1 MATANQ
7 TGRATTGLSYMF
19 LDYYSLH
26 RHPFGVTPDPRSLHL
41 SPTHR
46 EALASLLY
54 GIQTERGFMAMIAPV
69 GMGKTTLLH
78 YLLEQLREKARTAFI
93 FQTQSTPRQLL
104 RRVLD
109 DLGVGRERDDM
120 VQMHQQLNVFLFREA
135 AVRRPVIV
143 VIDEAQNLSYEVLES
158 VRLLSN
164 FETNGL
170 KLIQIILA
178 GQPALADKL
187 ARPELEQLRQR
198 FATVARLQ
206 PFDRNE
212 TEQYINHRLSL
223 AGANG
228 KQLFSGEALALIAAI
243 SKGVP
248 RMINNLCFNAL
259 SLGFAMRKKR
269 IDAAIVREV
278 AADLDIISL
287 GSGRHGAHEPH
298 PDGMISKT
306 EPDSILQKRPDGAC
320 PHSNLEFPPVTA
332 SGPKSDQSEITRFKP
347 VQSTHEKLEV
357 LRKALPNGSTDM
369 LIRVQQALDDLDR
382 LGSKNPLPAS

>member
-1 MATANQ
+1 
-7 TGRATTGLSYMF
+7 MF
-19 LDYYSLH
+19 LEYYSLY

-78 YLLEQLREKARTAFI
+78 YLLEHLRGKARTAFV
-93 FQTQSTPRQLL
+93 FQTQSTPCELL

-109 DLGVGRERDDM
+109 DLGVGNERDD
-120 VQMHQQLNVFLFREA
+120 VVRMHQQLNDFLVREA
-135 AVRRPVIV
+135 AFRRPVVV
-143 VIDEAQNLSYEVLES
+143 VIDEAQNLSNEVLES

-198 FATVARLQ
+198 FATVARLR

-243 SKGVP
+243 SKGIP

-259 SLGFAMRKKR
+259 SLGFAMRKR
-269 IDAAIVREV
+269 LIDGAIVREV
-278 AADLDIISL
+278 AADLDIFSL
-287 GSGRHGAHEPH
+287 GSGGPGRDATHSE
-298 PDGMISKT
+298 GMTSKT
-306 EPDSILQKRPDGAC
+306 EPGAILQKRPDGAA
-320 PHSNLEFPPVTA
+320 PYSHPEFPPVTA
-332 SGPKSDQSEITRFKP
+332 SLPKTDPPEPPRFKP
-347 VQSTHEKLEV
+347 VQSTHEKLEA

-369 LIRVQQALDDLDR
+369 LIRVQQALDNLDR
-382 LGSKNPLPAS
+382 LGSKNPLAAS